1 MAGFLAAAQTE
12 FTALQNKG
20 MFKSISLTPQIA
32 SQTVLPLLWV
42 FTYKFDTDGYL
53 RKYKARICVRGDL
66 QPQSNL
72 HDTYAATLAAKTFRL
87 LMAIIAYFD
96 LETVQLD
103 AVNAFA
109 NSHLDELVY
118 TDYPDGFEEYGR
130 VLRLLRALYGLRRS
144 PVLWLRELSKTLQE
158 CGFQTV
164 GDEICLFTNGW
175 MLIFFYVDDIVCCC
189 RTEHRCRM
197 NAIIEALCRRYEM
210 HHMGELSWFL
220 GIRVMRDRPNRKLWL
235 CQDSYI
241 DRIVKRYH
249 LEHRKTPHT
258 PLPSEPLVPYESTAT
273 PQEIHAFQQRVGSLN
288 FATTVTRPD
297 AAKASSILAEFMHN
311 PSPKHMDAADHALLY
326 LYGTKSLA
334 IEFSTEKTTMEAII
348 KELPAPD
355 LDRDDPD
362 HFQTSSD
369 AAFADDTKT
378 RRSSEGYLFKL
389 FGGPIDWRASK
400 QRTVTTSTT
409 EAELLALSSAAKEAI
424 WWKRFF
430 QSIDLDLDHELV
442 LQCDNKQTVG
452 ALQKDTNL
460 LRTKL
465 RHIDIHNH
473 WLRQE
478 VRDAHISVRW
488 VPTTE
493 MPADGLTKQL
503 PRQRHEAFIRQL
515 GLVDISDKL
524 RAVQMAAVAKQQ

>member
-1 MAGFLAAAQTE
+1 
-12 FTALQNKG
+12 
-20 MFKSISLTPQIA
+20 
-32 SQTVLPLLWV
+32 
-42 FTYKFDTDGYL
+42 
-53 RKYKARICVRGDL
+53 
-66 QPQSNL
+66 
-72 HDTYAATLAAKTFRL
+72 
-87 LMAIIAYFD
+87 MAIIAYFD

-118 TDYPDGFEEYGR
+118 TEYPEGFEEYGR

-189 RTEHRCRM
+189 RTEHLSRM

-210 HHMGELSWFL
+210 RNMGELNWFL
-220 GIRVMRDRPNRKLWL
+220 GIRVIRDRPNRRLWL

-241 DRIVKRYH
+241 DKVIKRYH

-258 PLPSEPLVPYESTAT
+258 PLPSEPLVPYESSAT
-273 PQEIHAFQQRVGSLN
+273 PQEIHAYQQRVGSLN
-288 FATTVTRPD
+288 FATTVTRAD

-311 PSPKHMDAADHALLY
+311 PSPKHIDAADHALLY

-334 IEFSTEKTTMEAII
+334 IEFSAGTSTMEAII

-362 HFQTSSD
+362 HFQASSD

-389 FGGPIDWRASK
+389 FGGPIDWRATK

-430 QSIDLDLDHELV
+430 QSIDLELDHDLV

-452 ALQKDTNL
+452 VLQKDSNL
-460 LRTKL
+460 IRTKL

-478 VRDAHISVRW
+478 VRDARISVQW

-493 MPADGLTKQL
+493 MPADGLTKPL

-515 GLVDISDKL
+515 GLVDIADKL
-524 RAVQMAAVAKQQ
+524 PTIQQTAVATQH